1 MISELVVDSERKMG
15 GVRSSN
21 NSNSKSGE
29 LISGFGE
36 KKIVLGSK
44 F

>member
-1 MISELVVDSERKMG
+1 MISELVVNSERKMG
-15 GVRSSN
+15 GVRNSN

-29 LISGFGE
+29 LIE
-36 KKIVLGSK
+36 KRIVLGSK